1 MTCLYSLINR
11 WHIPFNCISSI
22 DKNNGDF
29 MKTTF
34 LAALIGAAFA
44 VPAMA
49 QSNVT
54 IYGIADAGIMFQK
67 DGPTRVASGIADGS
81 RIGFRGNE
89 ELGNGYKAVFNLEA
103 RVELD
108 TGTQTPTLI
117 NDNQGFYL
125 TRGMGALPPAIVSRL
140 RTAFQVPGAPA
151 VNPERALFDRTAM
164 VGLITPVGA
173 VLLGRMYTPG
183 YEVFAAADA
192 FESGTAGTWGGITGG
207 TAGFT
212 ALGADI
218 RSQEAIQYRIALP
231 NGLGGSLMYGA
242 KNSGYLGRYNKFRA
256 GAVTY
261 KANNFDVGL
270 GYNHGYD
277 QNDRPSLRTATIGG
291 SYTYDAWKFFAGFH
305 TQRNTNSVLIA
316 DYTAGWDSTVAPSLA
331 PLGAATA
338 TALRNIFLRN
348 INLNTQQD
356 SASYQI
362 GLHYRIGSGRIMA
375 SYAHQDDKTSSNSD
389 AKLFALGYDYNLS
402 KRTDIYTVVAQID
415 NQNDGQ
421 YAPGTAGSPGGFVK
435 TPGDSGRALQIGVRH
450 RF

>member
-1 MTCLYSLINR
+1 
-11 WHIPFNCISSI
+11 
-22 DKNNGDF
+22 
-29 MKTTF
+29 MKTKF
-34 LAALIGAAFA
+34 LAALIGTCFA

-54 IYGIADAGIMFQK
+54 IYGLADAGVMWQK
-67 DGPTRVASGIADGS
+67 GGPTKVISGGADGS
-81 RIGFRGNE
+81 RIGFKGTE
-89 ELGNGYKAVFNLEA
+89 DIGNGFKAIFNLEA

-125 TRGMGALPPAIVSRL
+125 TRNIDRLLPGAAGAALQARL
-140 RTAFQVPGAPA
+140 RTALQVPGSPA

-218 RSQEAIQYRIALP
+218 RSQKSVQYRIAHP
-231 NGLGGSLMYGA
+231 SGLGGSLMYGTR
-242 KNSGYLGRYNKFRA
+242 NSGYLGRYDRFRG

-261 KANNFDVGL
+261 KANGFDVGAAVNQGHTL
-270 GYNHGYD
+270 DGK
-277 QNDRPSLRTATIGG
+277 PSLRTRTVGG
-291 SYTYDAWKFFAGFH
+291 SYLWGGFKLFAGYH
-305 TQRNTNSVLIA
+305 EQLNDNTPLLQ
-316 DYTAGWDSTVAPSLA
+316 DYAAGWDTQIAPVLPALGVPAAALPSLRA
-331 PLGAATA
+331 GFLATLNENTKQDARSWQLGM
-338 TALRNIFLRN
+338 
-348 INLNTQQD
+348 
-356 SASYQI
+356 
-362 GLHYRIGSGRIMA
+362 HYRMGAGRLMV
-375 SYAHQDDKTSSNSD
+375 SYAHQDDRLASNSD
-389 AKLFALGYDYNLS
+389 ADLIAVGYMYNLS
-402 KRTDIYTVVAQID
+402 KRTDLYTVVAQID

-421 YAPGTAGSPGGFVK
+421 YTPGTAGSPGGFTK
-435 TPGDSGRALQIGVRH
+435 APGDTGRAFQLGVRH

>member
-1 MTCLYSLINR
+1 
-11 WHIPFNCISSI
+11 
-22 DKNNGDF
+22 
-29 MKTTF
+29 MKTKLIAGVIATCF
-34 LAALIGAAFA
+34 AAPVL
-44 VPAMA
+44 A
-49 QSNVT
+49 QSSVT
-54 IYGIADAGIMFQK
+54 IYGIADAGFMK
-67 DGPTRVASGIADGS
+67 TKGESAKLVSGIADGS

-89 ELGNGYKAVFNLEA
+89 ELGNGFKAVFNLEA

-117 NDNQGFYL
+117 NDNQGLYL

-218 RSQEAIQYRIALP
+218 RSQEAVQYRIALP
-231 NGLGGSLMYGA
+231 SGLGGSLMYGA

-277 QNDRPSLRTATIGG
+277 QNDRPSLRTITVGG
-291 SYTYDAWKFFAGFH
+291 SYTLDAWKFFAGYH
-305 TQRNTNSVLIA
+305 SQRNTHSVLVA
-316 DYTAGWDSTVAPSLA
+316 DYIAGWDGTVAPSLA

-338 TALRNIFLRN
+338 TALRNIFVTN

-356 SASYQI
+356 SSSYQL
-362 GLHYRIGSGRIMA
+362 GAHYRIGNGRIMA
-375 SYAHQDDKTSSNSD
+375 SYAFQDDRTTSNSD

-402 KRTDIYTVVAQID
+402 KRTDVYTVVAQID

-435 TPGDSGRALQIGVRH
+435 TPGDTGRALQIGIRH